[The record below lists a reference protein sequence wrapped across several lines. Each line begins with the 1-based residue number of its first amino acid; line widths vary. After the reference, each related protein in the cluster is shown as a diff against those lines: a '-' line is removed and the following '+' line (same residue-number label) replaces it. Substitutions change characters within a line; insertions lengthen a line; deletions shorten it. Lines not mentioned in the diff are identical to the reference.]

1 MNVPPSSQPIRERS
15 AYALL
20 VEGANE
26 IDEPT
31 TTLIERFVEPVEL
44 MLVATP

>member
-26 IDEPT
+26 NTIQVTAAGTVFSDLRNP
-31 TTLIERFVEPVEL
+31 
-44 MLVATP
+44 